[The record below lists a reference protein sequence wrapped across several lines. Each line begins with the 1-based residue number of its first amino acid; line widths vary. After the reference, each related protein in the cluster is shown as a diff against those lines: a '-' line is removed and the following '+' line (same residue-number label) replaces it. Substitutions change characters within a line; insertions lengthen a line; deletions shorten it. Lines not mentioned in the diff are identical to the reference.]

1 MSCKMCVVVLLF
13 NTSFFV
19 NEYPIFALLLSSLLS
34 SQTKDIDII
43 PRSMIQTTV
52 FGVFLIWSLVCCL
65 KFCFEIW
72 DFIFLKI
79 SRSWHGL
86 IILIKRSIN
95 YAGLMLREIFFL
107 AQHSMNLLDIWKM
120 IFQEFHNLLQSISNS
135 KVQLSTFRLKM
146 SSSKQLKC
154 NKRIFSSWIVCCI
167 DDNVHSNTIP
177 TNLNLSLYWSH

>member
-1 MSCKMCVVVLLF
+1 MTTKRRYKKKRWNFIILIWLHKIIHRGQFKEMSCKMCVVVLLF

-52 FGVFLIWSLVCCL
+52 FGVFLILSLVCCL

-95 YAGLMLREIFFL
+95 YAGLMLR
-107 AQHSMNLLDIWKM
+107 D
-120 IFQEFHNLLQSISNS
+120 
-135 KVQLSTFRLKM
+135 
-146 SSSKQLKC
+146 
-154 NKRIFSSWIVCCI
+154 IFSCTAQYEFTWHLK
-167 DDNVHSNTIP
+167 DDLPGIS
-177 TNLNLSLYWSH
+177 